1 MKDFVHVAGPLG
13 VTHLMM
19 LSKTEIGTY
28 LVSKDQMELKKLSI
42 YTFQLSV
49 SFYQQHVTLLK
60 CKPDNYEDFC
70 PVVED

>member
-49 SFYQQHVTLLK
+49 SFYQ
-60 CKPDNYEDFC
+60 
-70 PVVED
+70 